1 MKIQPVPPDEDQ
13 RLARLASLGLV
24 YSPAEERFDRITR
37 LAHKFFGVPVALI
50 TLLAEQCNWF
60 KSAQGTSVDQQ
71 PREMSFCSHAIMGT
85 DIFTIPDT
93 LLDPAFADN
102 PLVKGQPFIRFYAG
116 HPVMYRG
123 SPMGALCII
132 DVVPRQLLSSDRES
146 LSSLAKWVEGE
157 LRLTGAA
164 VEQTELLMEL
174 EEAKRRSLIDPLT
187 KLWNRHGMDML
198 AEREMKG
205 AERLRQPVS
214 VMMIDV
220 DYFKQINDRFGHPAG
235 DIVLREVAQRIR
247 SAVRPSD
254 VVVRYGGDEFFVLA
268 RDCPDKLA
276 AVIGDRVLSRV
287 KDEPVRSNDDR
298 LDISVTIGITTSH
311 SARPSQ
317 TSGLI
322 KRADEAL
329 YDAKTAGR
337 GCVKFRTF

>member
-1 MKIQPVPPDEDQ
+1 
-13 RLARLASLGLV
+13 
-24 YSPAEERFDRITR
+24 
-37 LAHKFFGVPVALI
+37 
-50 TLLAEQCNWF
+50 
-60 KSAQGTSVDQQ
+60 
-71 PREMSFCSHAIMGT
+71 
-85 DIFTIPDT
+85 
-93 LLDPAFADN
+93 
-102 PLVKGQPFIRFYAG
+102 
-116 HPVMYRG
+116 
-123 SPMGALCII
+123 
-132 DVVPRQLLSSDRES
+132 LLSSEKET
-146 LSSLAKWVEGE
+146 LCTLAKCVESE
-157 LRLTGAA
+157 LTLSVLSQEQIQLLT
-164 VEQTELLMEL
+164 EL

-198 AEREMKG
+198 AEREMTG

-220 DYFKQINDRFGHPAG
+220 DYFKQINDRFGHPGG

-276 AVIGDRVLSRV
+276 AVIGDRILSRV

-337 GCVKFRTF
+337 GCVKFRAF

>member
-1 MKIQPVPPDEDQ
+1 
-13 RLARLASLGLV
+13 
-24 YSPAEERFDRITR
+24 
-37 LAHKFFGVPVALI
+37 
-50 TLLAEQCNWF
+50 
-60 KSAQGTSVDQQ
+60 
-71 PREMSFCSHAIMGT
+71 MGT

-102 PLVKGQPFIRFYAG
+102 PLVKGEPFIRFYAG

-174 EEAKRRSLIDPLT
+174 EEAKRRALIDPLT
-187 KLWNRHGMDML
+187 KLWNRHGMDIL
-198 AEREMKG
+198 AQREMMG

-276 AVIGDRVLSRV
+276 AVIGDRILSRV

-317 TSGLI
+317 TYGLI

-337 GCVKFRTF
+337 GCVKFRAF

>member
-13 RLARLASLGLV
+13 RLARLQSLGLV

-37 LAHKFFGVPVALI
+37 LAQRFFGVPVALI
-50 TLLAEQCNWF
+50 TLMAEKCNWF
-60 KSAQGTSVDQQ
+60 KSAQGTSLDQE
-71 PREMSFCSHAIMGT
+71 PREMSFCSHAIMGN

-102 PLVKGQPFIRFYAG
+102 PLVRSEPFVRFYAG

-146 LSSLAKWVEGE
+146 LTSLAKWVEGE

-174 EEAKRRSLIDPLT
+174 EEAKRRALIDPLT
-187 KLWNRHGMDML
+187 KLWNRHGMDIV
-198 AEREMKG
+198 AEREMMG
-205 AERLRQPVS
+205 AQRLRQPVTL
-214 VMMIDV
+214 MMIDV

-276 AVIGDRVLSRV
+276 AVIGDRILSRV

-298 LDISVTIGITTSH
+298 VDISVTIGLVTTS
-311 SARPSQ
+311 SARPSEM
-317 TSGLI
+317 SLLM
-322 KRADEAL
+322 KLADEAL
-329 YDAKTAGR
+329 YEAKTAGR
-337 GCVKFRTF
+337 GRARFRTF

>member
-1 MKIQPVPPDEDQ
+1 MTIQPVPPDEDQ

-37 LAHKFFGVPVALI
+37 LTHRSLGVPVALI
-50 TLLAEQCNWF
+50 TLLAEECNWF

-71 PREMSFCSHAIMGT
+71 PREMSFCSHAIMGN

-102 PLVKGQPFIRFYAG
+102 PLVKGEPFIRFYAG
-116 HPVMYRG
+116 QPIMYKG

-132 DVVPRQLLSSDRES
+132 DFMPRRLLFSENETLCTLAKCVESELTLSVLSQEQIQLL
-146 LSSLAKWVEGE
+146 
-157 LRLTGAA
+157 
-164 VEQTELLMEL
+164 TELD
-174 EEAKRRSLIDPLT
+174 EAKRQSLIDPLT

-198 AEREMKG
+198 AEREMMG
-205 AERLRQPVS
+205 AERHRQPVS

-276 AVIGDRVLSRV
+276 AVIGDRILSRV

-298 LDISVTIGITTSH
+298 VDISVTIGLVTTS
-311 SARPSQ
+311 SARPSEM
-317 TSGLI
+317 SLLM
-322 KRADEAL
+322 KLADEAL
-329 YDAKTAGR
+329 YEAKTAGR
-337 GCVKFRTF
+337 GRARFRTF

>member
-13 RLARLASLGLV
+13 RLARLQSLGLV

-37 LAHKFFGVPVALI
+37 LTQRFFGVPVALI
-50 TLLAEQCNWF
+50 TLMAEQCNWF

-276 AVIGDRVLSRV
+276 AVIGERILSRV

-311 SARPSQ
+311 SALASQ

-337 GCVKFRTF
+337 GCVKFRGF